1 MKHRVIFVTR
11 KELAQTIR
19 EMKMEYAETLEEAL
33 AMARESAGETGT
45 VTAIPNG
52 ISVIVSAQA

>member
-11 KELAQTIR
+11 PELAETIR
-19 EMKMEYAETLEEAL
+19 EMKMEYAETLGQAL
-33 AMARESAGETGT
+33 AMARESVGERPA

-52 ISVIVSAQA
+52 ISVIVSAN

>member
-1 MKHRVIFVTR
+1 
-11 KELAQTIR
+11 
-19 EMKMEYAETLEEAL
+19 MEYAETLEEAL
-33 AMARESAGETGT
+33 AMTRESAGETGT